1 VQAHA
6 QATAIF
12 RRHVPDSEE
21 ATMDLSRLRTGEKI
35 AAGAALLLFVDL
47 FLKWYGVNLGE
58 AFGQVANTIDV
69 DTSVSAWQAFDFTD
83 ILLFLIVVVTVGL
96 VALQASGSTLRPPVS
111 RSAIITLLGAL
122 ATVWVLW
129 RLINE
134 PGPNKLIDI
143 KIGAYL
149 GLLFAA
155 GIAFGGWRAMQD
167 EGVSLGDAK
176 AQAQAAVGGHPAPTT
191 RPATGDPVP
200 APTPPTPPEATPPEP
215 PPSS

>member
-1 VQAHA
+1 
-6 QATAIF
+6 
-12 RRHVPDSEE
+12 
-21 ATMDLSRLRTGEKI
+21 MDLSRLRTGEKI

-58 AFGQVANTIDV
+58 AFGQVANTFDV

-83 ILLFLIVVVTVGL
+83 ILLFVIVAVTVGL

-111 RSAIITLLGAL
+111 RSAIIALLGAL

-134 PGPNKLIDI
+134 PGPNKLIDL
-143 KIGAYL
+143 KVGAYL

-155 GIAFGGWRAMQD
+155 GIAFGGWRSMQD

-176 AQAQAAVGGHPAPTT
+176 AQAQAAVGGGPAPTT
-191 RPATGDPVP
+191 SPSAGEPVP
-200 APTPPTPPEATPPEP
+200 APTPSTPPEATPPEP
-215 PPSS
+215 PPT